1 MGARKA
7 AVATPAP
14 ETQEAPLRRVR
25 DMSKDEALEKYAP
38 LVKYVVDR
46 IATGLPKTIER
57 DDLVNTAVIGLFDAM
72 EKYDEGRGT
81 KFETYAVWRIRG
93 AVLDELRSLDWVSR
107 SVRKKAKEVEQAA
120 RRLDQKLGRAASDNE
135 VAEELNLTSGEFNR
149 LLEEVRGSMLLSLDQ
164 SFNVDDDHDIAGL
177 ADMIEDDKA
186 VDVLSDIELEE
197 ARDILLGSINRLSD
211 QEKLVIALYY
221 YEEMTLKE
229 IGEALQ
235 ISESRVS
242 QIHTKAILRLK
253 GKMRNVIQGP
263 V

>member
-7 AVATPAP
+7 AQARVAEPKKT
-14 ETQEAPLRRVR
+14 RVR
-25 DMSKDEALEKYAP
+25 DMSKDAALTKYAP

-72 EKYDEGRGT
+72 EKFDETRGT

-107 SVRKKAKEVEQAA
+107 SVRKKAKEVEQAV
-120 RRLDQKLGRAASDNE
+120 RRLDQRFGRAASDHE
-135 VAEELNLTSGEFNR
+135 VASELNLSASEFNR
-149 LLEEVRGSMLLSLDQ
+149 VLEEVRGSMLLSLDQ
-164 SFNVDDDHDIAGL
+164 SVAIDDEHDITGL
-177 ADMIEDDKA
+177 ADMIEDERA
-186 VDVLSDIELEE
+186 ADVLNSMEVEE
-197 ARDILLGSINRLSD
+197 ASEHLLDSINRLSD

-242 QIHTKAILRLK
+242 QIHTKAVQRLK
-253 GKMRNVIQGP
+253 SRMKKVVHGEV
-263 V
+263 

>member
-1 MGARKA
+1 MPARKA
-7 AVATPAP
+7 AQTHTTEEPV
-14 ETQEAPLRRVR
+14 RRVG
-25 DMSKDEALEKYAP
+25 DMSKEEALKKYAP

-107 SVRKKAKEVEQAA
+107 SVRKKAKEVEQTA
-120 RRLDQKLGRAASDNE
+120 RRLDQQLGRAASDHE
-135 VAEELNLTSGEFNR
+135 VAKELNLSPGEFNR

-164 SFNVDDDHDIAGL
+164 SFSVDDDHDISGL
-177 ADMIEDDKA
+177 ADMIEDEKA
-186 VDVLSDIELEE
+186 NDVLDDIELEE
-197 ARDILLGSINRLSD
+197 ARDLLLGSINRLSD

-253 GKMRNVIQGP
+253 GKLRKTMKGQV
-263 V
+263 

>member
-1 MGARKA
+1 MGVRKA
-7 AVATPAP
+7 AQARV
-14 ETQEAPLRRVR
+14 EEAPVVEVPVPLIR
-25 DMSKDEALEKYAP
+25 DMTKEDALKKYAP

-72 EKYDEGRGT
+72 EKFDETRGT

-120 RRLDQKLGRAASDNE
+120 RRLDQKLGRAASDHE
-135 VAEELNLTSGEFNR
+135 VADELKLSAGDFNR

-164 SFNVDDDHDIAGL
+164 SFSVDDEHDIAGL
-177 ADMIEDDKA
+177 ADMIEDDRA
-186 VDVLSDIELEE
+186 ADVLTDIELEE
-197 ARDILLGSINRLSD
+197 ARGLLLDAINRLTD

-242 QIHTKAILRLK
+242 QIHTKAIVRLK
-253 GKMRNVIQGP
+253 GKMRKVMRA
-263 V
+263 

>member
-1 MGARKA
+1 MTARK
-7 AVATPAP
+7 VANAQV
-14 ETQEAPLRRVR
+14 EEAPARPVR
-25 DMSKDEALEKYAP
+25 EMSKEEALKKYAP

-72 EKYDEGRGT
+72 EKFDEGRGT

-120 RRLDQKLGRAASDNE
+120 RRLDQRLGRAASDHE
-135 VAEELNLTSGEFNR
+135 VADELNLSAGDFNR

-164 SFNVDDDHDIAGL
+164 SFSVDDDHDVSGL

-186 VDVLSDIELEE
+186 ADVLGDIELEQ
-197 ARDILLGSINRLSD
+197 ARDILLDAINKTSD

-242 QIHTKAILRLK
+242 QIHTKAIVRLK
-253 GKMRNVIQGP
+253 NRMRRVMKEQA
-263 V
+263 